1 VDERL
6 GRLVGYPRLM
16 DLLHALRPGWWV
28 LRGWIVAQLICGVR
42 HSGQWRGLVS
52 SLPGSRLG
60 GLGLT
65 VVAVVLSVWVGRRSS
80 NLDSWPRGLIVVAS
94 AAIAMWALIALP
106 AALGQSDTV
115 YLSPASSSPGDTYPD
130 LSDVY
135 VYDENGQP
143 VVGARLYDQSG
154 NPLQLGSGVCLDGN
168 PAPGSYPDTYNA
180 DGTQPDWTYPLCP
193 NDPGPFR
200 SGPGP
205 VTPAAGSPSA
215 SSASSTPTPSAP
227 STPSK
232 SAPATPKAVPTESVT
247 SATR

>member
-1 VDERL
+1 L
-6 GRLVGYPRLM
+6 
-16 DLLHALRPGWWV
+16 
-28 LRGWIVAQLICGVR
+28 Q
-42 HSGQWRGLVS
+42 
-52 SLPGSRLG
+52 GSRLG

-65 VVAVVLSVWVGRRSS
+65 VVAILASVWLGRRSS
-80 NLDSWPRGLIVVAS
+80 NLDSWPRGLVGVAS
-94 AAIAMWALIALP
+94 AAIAMWAITVLP
-106 AALGQSDTV
+106 AALGHGNTV
-115 YLSPASSSPGDTYPD
+115 YLSPASSSPEDSYPD

-135 VYDENGQP
+135 VYDQNGQP

-168 PAPGSYPDTYNA
+168 PAPGSYPDTFNA

-205 VTPAAGSPSA
+205 VAPPGSAPSA
-215 SSASSTPTPSAP
+215 SSATPTPTPTVTAP

-232 SAPATPKAVPTESVT
+232 SAPTTPKAVLTK